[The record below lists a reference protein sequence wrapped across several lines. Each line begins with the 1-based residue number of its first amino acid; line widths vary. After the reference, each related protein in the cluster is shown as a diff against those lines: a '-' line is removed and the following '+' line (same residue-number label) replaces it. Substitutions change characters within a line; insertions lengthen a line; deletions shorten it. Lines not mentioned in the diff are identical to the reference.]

1 MTKSLKR
8 REIIAGGA
16 AIGAGAAA
24 TAGSF
29 PKPAIGQG
37 VTRWRMVT
45 AWPRNLPGPGV
56 AAQML
61 ADRIT
66 ALSGG
71 RIEVELFATGE
82 IVPGNQVFDAVAEG
96 TAELYH
102 AVPAYWGSKS
112 KGILVFGSQP
122 FGLRADEQVGWLA
135 HGGGQE
141 LYDEMYARF
150 GLKPFL
156 CGNSGPQW
164 AGWFRNEITSVDDLQ
179 GLRFRTTGLASEMCN
194 KLGMAVQAMG
204 GGDMF
209 QALQAGTIDAGEFIG
224 PWSDSALG
232 FQQVAKNYYW
242 PGVGEPSSA
251 EECAINMSVWEGLED
266 DLKLAVSTACESLY
280 NPVLT
285 EYTTK
290 HALALRNLVANDGVM
305 VRELPEDV
313 DRRHGQRRGRG
324 DGRAPRGFGRA
335 GAPDHRELPRL
346 PGAHGRVHA
355 LRRQRPDER
364 PRARL
369 QLRLTGLLETT
380 AGALD
385 RVNAWVGA
393 PCAGWRSSC
402 CWRSSRSSCCAT
414 SSARAISGAPRP
426 SSTCTPPS
434 SCWAPATR
442 SWSTAMSGSTSSTAA
457 SGRRGQAWVNL
468 VGTIL
473 FLVPTCLV
481 ILWFTWRFTANS
493 WAIREGPLS
502 VGGIPAAFLLKSL
515 IPAFAVLLL
524 IQGAS
529 LALRSIIRLRQAE
542 AA

>member
-1 MTKSLKR
+1 MSKSLKR
-8 REIIAGGA
+8 REIIAGSA
-16 AIGAGAAA
+16 AIAAGAAA

-164 AGWFRNEITSVDDLQ
+164 AGWFRNEINSVDDLQ

-194 KLGMAVQAMG
+194 RLGMAVQAMG

-232 FQQVAKNYYW
+232 FHQVAKNYYW

-285 EYTTK
+285 EYTTR
-290 HALALRNLVANDGVM
+290 HALALRDLVANHGVM

-313 DRRHGQRRGRG
+313 IIAMGNAAGEVMAELREDSDELVRRITESFL
-324 DGRAPRGFGRA
+324 DY
-335 GAPDHRELPRL
+335 RELMVEYMPFADN
-346 PGAHGRVHA
+346 GQMNARV
-355 LRRQRPDER
+355 
-364 PRARL
+364 
-369 QLRLTGLLETT
+369 
-380 AGALD
+380 LD
-385 RVNAWVGA
+385 FSYG
-393 PCAGWRSSC
+393 
-402 CWRSSRSSCCAT
+402 
-414 SSARAISGAPRP
+414 
-426 SSTCTPPS
+426 
-434 SCWAPATR
+434 
-442 SWSTAMSGSTSSTAA
+442 
-457 SGRRGQAWVNL
+457 
-468 VGTIL
+468 
-473 FLVPTCLV
+473 
-481 ILWFTWRFTANS
+481 
-493 WAIREGPLS
+493 
-502 VGGIPAAFLLKSL
+502 
-515 IPAFAVLLL
+515 
-524 IQGAS
+524 
-529 LALRSIIRLRQAE
+529 
-542 AA
+542 